1 MKRKFIPIQEKLE
14 EAYQLALL
22 TQRLEDKG
30 IIKKESQWNLL

>member
-1 MKRKFIPIQEKLE
+1 MKHNFISIQDKLE

-22 TQRLEDKG
+22 TQRLEHQG